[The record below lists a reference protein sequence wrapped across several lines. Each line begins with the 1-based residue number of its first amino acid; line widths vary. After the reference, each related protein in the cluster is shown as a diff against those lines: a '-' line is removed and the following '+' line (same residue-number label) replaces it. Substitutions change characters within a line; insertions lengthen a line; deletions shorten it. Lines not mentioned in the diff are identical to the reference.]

1 VDDLC
6 APGSRGRKRG
16 EGVRTRTTMSQARSS
31 QWLGRFGNRG
41 HGLSRTQL
49 RQGLAAIRRS
59 LTSHPFPQEHT
70 LLRLDGHSGNGAV
83 LTDLAGV
90 AFVTRGKDSS
100 LLDHPLVQA
109 RQHVPPD
116 QLQQRPESQMVH
128 SLSGGPPIPAE
139 PEGVPSR
146 VVMVAHP
153 AGKQKSPIGVTR
165 AGVVSE
171 RFFTNLPHHAF
182 TACDVVAW
190 SVHRAAFEPILSDED
205 QKSDPDRW
213 CSHSAWGQEA
223 WQCVTHWVWNLRLE
237 PGQHL
242 HPDPRRTTACAS
254 ALPPPSPPPPFLW
267 LCSSRGGFRM
277 EGWPLLGPRCHAP
290 PGRDASLPSKPGASC
305 SRAAT
310 RR

>member
-1 VDDLC
+1 M
-6 APGSRGRKRG
+6 
-16 EGVRTRTTMSQARSS
+16 VR
-31 QWLGRFGNRG
+31 
-41 HGLSRTQL
+41 
-49 RQGLAAIRRS
+49 
-59 LTSHPFPQEHT
+59 
-70 LLRLDGHSGNGAV
+70 
-83 LTDLAGV
+83 
-90 AFVTRGKDSS
+90 
-100 LLDHPLVQA
+100 
-109 RQHVPPD
+109 
-116 QLQQRPESQMVH
+116 
-128 SLSGGPPIPAE
+128 SLSGGPPTPVG

-146 VVMVAHP
+146 VVMATHP